1 MHMSISF
8 YVLCLLCSFYHVIV
22 AAKGTRGC
30 KSFAIVWV
38 CKNSEILFGN
48 CATHAFVVLGLEI
61 AYVSYLC
68 MNQSD

>member
-30 KSFAIVWV
+30 KSFAIVRTV
-38 CKNSEILFGN
+38 KNCLAMVQLIHLSPRVRDCICFILM
-48 CATHAFVVLGLEI
+48 HE
-61 AYVSYLC
+61 SK
-68 MNQSD
+68 